1 MVPNGFNVKNE
12 LLQKKNSQKIRVLSS
27 QTIGY
32 FLKNIFINFLTSNA
46 WQALAFCLLDN
57 VGKVTDRVYKAN
69 MQQKVKRRRMILKLG
84 DKMR

>member
-1 MVPNGFNVKNE
+1 MVSMSKMSSFK
-12 LLQKKNSQKIRVLSS
+12 KKNSQKIRVLSS